1 MLVYN
6 LERADYVAFVCGSLD
21 RLAEAFAQLDFDR
34 HEMRL
39 KGLPSDDRQQNLSNE
54 IQLASASLSTEDRR
68 VIRTKEMDRRV
79 AAAARSRA
87 PHRRH

>member
-6 LERADYVAFVCGSLD
+6 LERADYVACVCGSLD
-21 RLAEAFAQLDFDR
+21 HLAEAFAQLDFDR
-34 HEMRL
+34 HEMRV
-39 KGLPSDDRQQNLSNE
+39 KGLPSDNRQQDLSSE
-54 IQLASASLSTEDRR
+54 IQLASASLSTADRR
-68 VIRTKEMDRRV
+68 VIRTEEMDRRV